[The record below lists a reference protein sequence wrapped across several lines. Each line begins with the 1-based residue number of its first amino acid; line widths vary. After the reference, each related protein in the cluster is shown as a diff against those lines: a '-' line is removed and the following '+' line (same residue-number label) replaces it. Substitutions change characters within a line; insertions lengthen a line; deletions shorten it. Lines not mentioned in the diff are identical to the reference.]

1 MEGFSDLV
9 WLLIMFLVITRGLSA
24 ARKGKK
30 PPQPPPPTEIPQR
43 SSRPASASRPSEQTA
58 RRADQSVDQIQSGP
72 GQKSRGAKRSDPV
85 TEFRRRLV
93 EAAREW
99 EAEQR
104 RRAGVPIEDLP
115 GTASQRPDATTEPGR
130 QPSRPRPHPPA
141 RPAEP
146 RKRSSWEAR
155 DVTPDRVA
163 GQLAE
168 RGESPE
174 RDRVPA
180 RRPRH
185 QPEPETQVT
194 PPSQPA
200 RAASLTPAKAAEV
213 EPRAGDVP
221 GRERHVHEPLARLER
236 FRPLKRAVVL
246 AEILGLPKS
255 QPDDPSLR
263 GGARRGPNR

>member
-1 MEGFSDLV
+1 MEGFSDLI

-24 ARKGKK
+24 ARKSKQ
-30 PPQPPPPTEIPQR
+30 PPKPPPPTEIPER
-43 SSRPASASRPSEQTA
+43 SSRPASASRSSEPA
-58 RRADQSVDQIQSGP
+58 RRAEQSVDQVQSGP

-115 GTASQRPDATTEPGR
+115 GTASQRPDATTEAGP
-130 QPSRPRPHPPA
+130 PPR
-141 RPAEP
+141 
-146 RKRSSWEAR
+146 RSSWETR

-168 RGESPE
+168 RGEPQQRE
-174 RDRVPA
+174 RVPA
-180 RRPRH
+180 RRPGR
-185 QPEPETQVT
+185 QLEPEPAVT
-194 PPSQPA
+194 PRPQPA
-200 RAASLTPAKAAEV
+200 RPVSLTPAKIAQI

-221 GRERHVHEPLARLER
+221 GTERTVHEPLARLER
-236 FRPLKRAVVL
+236 FKPLKRAVVL

-263 GGARRGPNR
+263 GGARRGSDR